1 MAYKIFNKYWWI
13 ARQLRTNQLQKKS
26 SDELKFSETDLFN
39 MDIGQ
44 RGGNFFLGYYSEE
57 GIIDALKKYGV
68 YKLLK
73 RKGFN
78 NLITIV
84 DTSDIYKHRLS
95 IYFNQRDVNHLL
107 IEIVLRKEFINIKLP
122 FQTELENHK
131 FETLKI
137 DWLCM
142 QNPLKLFDSNRLQLP
157 GQKYPGLGFSNVAIE
172 ILMIISW
179 RLNLA
184 ALLNIPEHFHNAY
197 FYSKIFHYIN
207 PYTEAKFLALVKEF
221 KNYHIAKITWAIEW
235 ECIIDIEQNK
245 PFVWMPDHQIVP
257 IDTKLKKIFYGKEY
271 RKYINN
277 HKKSYK
283 FKFDEEKYIY
293 MKNRISKNDMENII

>member
-13 ARQLRTNQLQKKS
+13 ARQLKTNQLQKRS
-26 SDELKFSETDLFN
+26 SEDLKFSEATMFN
-39 MDIGQ
+39 KDIGQ
-44 RGGNFFLGYYSEE
+44 RGGNLFLGFYSEE
-57 GIIDALKKYGV
+57 GIIDALEKYGV
-68 YKLLK
+68 YRLLK
-73 RKGFN
+73 KKGFN
-78 NLITIV
+78 NLMTVV

-95 IYFNQRDVNHLL
+95 IYFKQKDVNHLL
-107 IEIVLRKEFINIKLP
+107 VEIVLRKEFINIKLP
-122 FQTELENHK
+122 FETELDNYK

-142 QNPLKLFDSNRLQLP
+142 QDPTKVFDSNRPQLP

-207 PYTEAKFLALVKEF
+207 PHTEAKFLALTKQLAKYKIVKS
-221 KNYHIAKITWAIEW
+221 TWAIEW

-245 PFVWMPDHQIVP
+245 PFVWMVDQQIVP
-257 IDTKLKKIFYGKEY
+257 VDAKLKKIFNGTEY
-271 RKYINN
+271 RKYIKN
-277 HKKSYK
+277 HKNNFK
-283 FKFDEEKYIY
+283 FKFDEEKYNY
-293 MKNRISKNDMENII
+293 MKNKISKQDMENII